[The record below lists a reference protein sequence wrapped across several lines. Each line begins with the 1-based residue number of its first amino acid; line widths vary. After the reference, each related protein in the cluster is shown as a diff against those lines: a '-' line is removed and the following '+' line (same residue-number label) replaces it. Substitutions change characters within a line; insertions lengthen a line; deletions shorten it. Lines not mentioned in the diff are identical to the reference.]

1 MSKNVTELKPKQEA
15 AIAALLSTRSVDE
28 AARSVNVAAKT
39 LYRWLKE
46 PAFDAAYRQARR
58 SAFGQTIGRLQQ
70 GSPTAVSLLLK
81 VVVDGQAPAS
91 TRVRAA
97 EIVLDKAA
105 KAIELEDIEA
115 RLTELERAAELA
127 KHKP

>member
-1 MSKNVTELKPKQEA
+1 MSGNVTGLKAKQEA
-15 AIAALLSTRSVDE
+15 AIVALLSNRSVEE
-28 AARSVNVAAKT
+28 AARSINVAPKT

-46 PAFDAAYRQARR
+46 TAFDAAYRKARR
-58 SAFGQTIGRLQQ
+58 DAFGQTIARLQQ
-70 GSPTAVSLLLK
+70 GSPAAAAVLLK
-81 VVVDGQAPAS
+81 LVVDASTPAS

-115 RLTELERAAELA
+115 RVTALELAAEQS
-127 KHKP
+127 KGKG

>member
-1 MSKNVTELKPKQEA
+1 MSGNVPKLKPKQEA
-15 AIAALLSTRSVDE
+15 AIVALLSTRSVEE
-28 AARSVNVAAKT
+28 AARSVKVAVKT

-46 PAFDAAYRQARR
+46 SDFDAAYRKARR
-58 SAFGQTIGRLQQ
+58 DTFGQTIARLQQ
-70 GSPTAVSLLLK
+70 GSPVAAAVLLK
-81 VVVDGQAPAS
+81 MVVDVQTPPS

-115 RLTELERAAELA
+115 RLAELERAAAEA
-127 KHKP
+127 KNKR

>member
-1 MSKNVTELKPKQEA
+1 VK
-15 AIAALLSTRSVDE
+15 IAP
-28 AARSVNVAAKT
+28 KT

-46 PAFDAAYRQARR
+46 PHFDAAYRKARR
-58 SAFGQTIGRLQQ
+58 DTFGQTIARLQQ
-70 GSPTAVSLLLK
+70 GSPAAASLLLK
-81 VVVDGQAPAS
+81 IVVDGQAPAS

-115 RLTELERAAELA
+115 RLAQLERASEEA
-127 KHKP
+127 KNRR

>member
-15 AIAALLSTRSVDE
+15 AIAALLSNRSVDD
-28 AARSVNVAAKT
+28 AASAVKVTPKT

-46 PAFDAAYRQARR
+46 PAFDAAYREARR
-58 SAFGQTIGRLQQ
+58 AAFGQTIARLQQ
-70 GSPTAVSLLLK
+70 GSPAAAALLLK
-81 VVVDGQAPAS
+81 IVVDASAPPS

-105 KAIELEDIEA
+105 KAIELEDVEA
-115 RLTELERAAELA
+115 RVAELERAAEEQ
-127 KHKP
+127 KKMR

>member
-1 MSKNVTELKPKQEA
+1 MAGSGSKITRKQEA
-15 AIAALLSTRSVDE
+15 AIAALLTQRSVED
-28 AARSVNVAAKT
+28 AARVAKVGVRT

-46 PAFDAAYRQARR
+46 PAFDAAYRKTRR
-58 SAFGQTIGRLQQ
+58 DTFGQTIARLQQ
-70 GSPTAVSLLLK
+70 GSPNAATLLLK
-81 VVVDGQAPAS
+81 IVLDSNAPPS

-115 RLTELERAAELA
+115 RLAELERAAQES
-127 KHKP
+127 KNRR